1 MNWIVFEHRGRRVRL
16 AVARS
21 GPGVWVGWPGGAR
34 YFGPEGREAVGG
46 ARARGHEVRA
56 PMTGKVVR
64 VAAVPGGKV
73 AAGEVVVVL
82 EAMKMEYRLVAPRDG
97 TVESVRCREG
107 DLVDLGATL
116 VTLGPAPE
124 GKT

>member
-1 MNWIVFEHRGRRVRL
+1 VNWIVFEHQGRRVRL

-34 YFGPEGREAVGG
+34 YFGPEGREAAGSSG
-46 ARARGHEVRA
+46 ARGNEVRA

-64 VAAVPGGKV
+64 VAAAPGRKV
-73 AAGEVVVVL
+73 AAGEVLVVL
-82 EAMKMEYRLVAPRDG
+82 EAMKMEYRLVAPREG

-107 DLVDLGATL
+107 ERVDLGATL
-116 VTLGPAPE
+116 VTLGSAPE
-124 GKT
+124 GTS

>member
-1 MNWIVFEHRGRRVRL
+1 VNWIVFEHEGRRVRL

-34 YFGPEGREAVGG
+34 YFGPEGREAVGSAG
-46 ARARGHEVRA
+46 ARGNEVRA
-56 PMTGKVVR
+56 PMTGKVIR
-64 VAAVPGGKV
+64 VAAAPGRKV
-73 AAGEVVVVL
+73 AAGEVLVVL

-107 DLVDLGATL
+107 ELVDLGATL
-116 VTLGPAPE
+116 VTLGAAPE
-124 GKT
+124 GTS

>member
-1 MNWIVFEHRGRRVRL
+1 
-16 AVARS
+16 
-21 GPGVWVGWPGGAR
+21 
-34 YFGPEGREAVGG
+34 
-46 ARARGHEVRA
+46 
-56 PMTGKVVR
+56 MTGKVVR